1 MKNGLI
7 KKWIQG
13 RKNEK
18 HGMSNSRKESLGKK
32 AANLVKDEPVNC
44 SSHSDEE
51 ENIGEI
57 PDAKQQKLH

>member
-1 MKNGLI
+1 MKSMECPILE
-7 KKWIQG
+7 KKVW
-13 RKNEK
+13 E
-18 HGMSNSRKESLGKK
+18 KK